1 MGEGGQVFT
10 SSQSGHLQ
18 SGGRFF
24 RQVSGVVFF
33 THFEWG
39 SLFTHFGGS
48 RSPRIYVRGGRYYK
62 GRGRVFFDEE
72 GLFFTHS
79 VEGRFFHA
87 IFS

>member
-18 SGGRFF
+18 SGGGQIFPT
-24 RQVSGVVFF
+24 SEWGNFF

-39 SLFTHFGGS
+39 SLFTHFGG
-48 RSPRIYVRGGRYYK
+48 SPRIYVRGGRYYK
-62 GRGRVFFDEE
+62 GRGRVFYDEE

-79 VEGRFFHA
+79 VEGRFRLT
-87 IFS
+87 